1 MRTTYIDPENVFSCS
16 GCSAS
21 HWQNHKKT
29 VSYVFERGKNLQQ
42 NGILH
47 FVIRLN
53 QLSEIGIKEAIFSK
67 SLTEYDNKKVTEKTQ
82 IPAHTKVL

>member
-1 MRTTYIDPENVFSCS
+1 
-16 GCSAS
+16 
-21 HWQNHKKT
+21 
-29 VSYVFERGKNLQQ
+29 LQQ